1 MSALVRAKG
10 VSMFFADVGDSV
22 QRGADEFALWVPR
35 FLGFL
40 AVLII
45 GYFVA
50 KIVASLLSRVLRR
63 LGLDE
68 YLQKGT
74 AGNWISKLT
83 RSPSGLIGSIAFWLV
98 FIGAIS
104 IALDVLGIQAL
115 QDFVGAVWAYV
126 PNLIAA
132 FLIFLVAAAIAAGI
146 GTLVS
151 RTMGETTTGKVVAT
165 VVPILIMA
173 VAGFMIL
180 DQLRIAETIVTITYA
195 SLLGAIALGMA
206 LAFGLGGRDVAAR
219 VLEGAYQAGQQN
231 REQIRLDLR
240 QGRER
245 AGAEAER
252 MKSDLQDTEIEGDT
266 LAARHEGEQDA
277 AIAEEPVVFEP
288 ETEIEPGTRRPAGG
302 SRS

>member
-1 MSALVRAKG
+1 ML
-10 VSMFFADVGDSV
+10 FADVGESV

-50 KIVASLLSRVLRR
+50 KIVASLLGRVLRR

-68 YLQKGT
+68 HLQKGT
-74 AGNWISKLT
+74 AGNWISKVT

-98 FIGAIS
+98 FIGAVS

-115 QDFVGAVWAYV
+115 QDFVAAIWAYV

-132 FLIFLVAAAIAAGI
+132 FLIFLVAAAIAAGV

-206 LAFGLGGRDVAAR
+206 LAFGLGGREVAAR
-219 VLEGAYQAGQQN
+219 MLEGAYQAGQQN
-231 REQIRLDLR
+231 REQIKQDLR

-245 AGAEAER
+245 TAEEADR
-252 MKSDLQDTEIEGDT
+252 MRAKVEGEEPEIEGDT
-266 LAARHEGEQDA
+266 MAAPPRRVQGVQPLEDEPVAFEPDQQLEGELERQ
-277 AIAEEPVVFEP
+277 
-288 ETEIEPGTRRPAGG
+288 PGTRRK
-302 SRS
+302 